1 MGKKMIRIDANVVL
15 RFFIKDILD
24 QLFQAKNILENENVL
39 ITNEVIAEII
49 YVLEK
54 IYKKRDYIYYA
65 LYKLIIQ
72 RNILNF
78 DKRFVLIALEIYK
91 DTKLDFVDCLLCAYG
106 EVDEIV
112 TFDKKLIKCVDKI
125 KKK

>member
-1 MGKKMIRIDANVVL
+1 MIRIDANVVL

-24 QLFQAKNILENENVL
+24 QAFQAKNILENENVL

-54 IYKKRDYIYYA
+54 VYKKERDYIYYA

-78 DKRFVLIALEIYK
+78 DKRKIDKRFVLKALEIYK

-112 TFDKKLIKCVDKI
+112 TFDKKLI
-125 KKK
+125 